1 MNKRYTCTF
10 SVHPRAIILT
20 MINKQNLTY
29 QHQGIYPR
37 NTSIT
42 VKFDKLV
49 GFFKNPPWIN
59 AHNQKKIHIYIC
71 A

>member
-10 SVHPRAIILT
+10 SGHPRAIILT

-29 QHQGIYPR
+29 QHQGIYTR

-49 GFFKNPPWIN
+49 GFFKNPPG
-59 AHNQKKIHIYIC
+59 
-71 A
+71 